1 MVVLHHGASID
12 KTRAALTEAAMR
24 VPGCLPEKPEIV
36 LVEMTASGVTWQ
48 VQVWSQSADFIAVRQ
63 ATMREVKVALD
74 AADISFAV
82 APPVDVKR

>member
-1 MVVLHHGASID
+1 M
-12 KTRAALTEAAMR
+12 TRCCIFFPLFPA
-24 VPGCLPEKPEIV
+24 
-36 LVEMTASGVTWQ
+36 
-48 VQVWSQSADFIAVRQ
+48 SQSADFIAVRQ